1 MNFRVFFSC
10 CCCCC
15 LNSFLDIYGLIFL
28 PGFVLKSPKIR
39 FYYLCDY
46 LVVVVI
52 AVAAIVIIVV
62 IVINGTPRF
71 GFGLV
76 FAWFD
81 LVLAST

>member
-1 MNFRVFFSC
+1 MNFRVFFY
-10 CCCCC
+10 CC

-46 LVVVVI
+46 LVVVVV
-52 AVAAIVIIVV
+52 VAAIVIIVV

-71 GFGLV
+71 AFCL
-76 FAWFD
+76 AWLD
-81 LVLAST
+81 LVWLYLDYF

>member
-1 MNFRVFFSC
+1 MNFRVFFS
-10 CCCCC
+10 CCCC

-46 LVVVVI
+46 LVVV
-52 AVAAIVIIVV
+52 AAAIVIIVV

-76 FAWFD
+76 FAWLD
-81 LVLAST
+81 LVLALI

>member
-1 MNFRVFFSC
+1 M
-10 CCCCC
+10 
-15 LNSFLDIYGLIFL
+15 

-52 AVAAIVIIVV
+52 AAAIVIIVV

-71 GFGLV
+71 GLALL
-76 FAWFD
+76 FAWLD
-81 LVLAST
+81 LVWLYLDYF